1 MNLTDIQTSF
11 NRLTPEVPKNNN
23 TIPILFSVIILMA
36 VAGGVYILHKQA
48 KEKEE

>member
-23 TIPILFSVIILMA
+23 IIPVVFSVVILIA
-36 VAGGVYILHKQA
+36 VAGGVYLLHKQSQ
-48 KEKEE
+48 EKEE

>member
-1 MNLTDIQTSF
+1 MNLTEVQTSF

-23 TIPILFSVIILMA
+23 TIPIVLSLIILVA

-48 KEKEE
+48 REKEE